1 MRLMRRISAEP
12 ATCSRRAFTAPL
24 VLNSP
29 GGAQSGPATPQ
40 CQAAD
45 EAAGEARESGEPQTF
60 PSGRRWGSRAAR
72 LVSAWARSGATP
84 SAGAGERED
93 EAASAAGEAGTG
105 TSSALGAS
113 FNILCIVVGTG
124 LLNLPYAVSRSGWV
138 GVPLLVLMAA
148 MATYT
153 AALLGRCIVLVEEE
167 ERRAGG
173 MRASLA
179 SRATP
184 PPRGASS
191 VSYGDLGEAAYGR
204 PGRWFVNSQV
214 HITLVGVA
222 IVYHLLA
229 ALNIH
234 SLAADSLSMAASV
247 ALVAALVW
255 LHVFLKTL
263 GEVALLSYFN
273 IAVNVAL
280 LCTVVAASLERPP
293 ASPPRTALVASDAF
307 AFGSA
312 FASFGFAYGVHPVLP
327 SVRASMRSP
336 RLYPRTVVASMA
348 GTLLFYLPISAVCY
362 ARYGDAVRSPVM
374 DTPPLAGSPAVRI
387 VTAAITAHLV
397 LSYPLLAITPE
408 AALEGLLRVESRAA
422 PLLWRIGVRS
432 AFVAFTAA
440 VALLVRTP
448 ERFGPLLDLVSSC
461 TSTFTVF
468 LLPSAFY
475 LKLRGVRGMHPL
487 EVAWNGLIVAFA
499 SVGAVFGTLDA
510 IDALAKSV

>member
-1 MRLMRRISAEP
+1 MHRVLLRR
-12 ATCSRRAFTAPL
+12 
-24 VLNSP
+24 
-29 GGAQSGPATPQ
+29 GPV
-40 CQAAD
+40 C
-45 EAAGEARESGEPQTF
+45 
-60 PSGRRWGSRAAR
+60 
-72 LVSAWARSGATP
+72 V
-84 SAGAGERED
+84 
-93 EAASAAGEAGTG
+93 
-105 TSSALGAS
+105 
-113 FNILCIVVGTG
+113 C
-124 LLNLPYAVSRSGWV
+124 
-138 GVPLLVLMAA
+138 
-148 MATYT
+148 
-153 AALLGRCIVLVEEE
+153 
-167 ERRAGG
+167 
-173 MRASLA
+173 
-179 SRATP
+179 
-184 PPRGASS
+184 
-191 VSYGDLGEAAYGR
+191 GR

-247 ALVAALVW
+247 ALVAALAW

-348 GTLLFYLPISAVCY
+348 GALLFYLPISAVCY

-448 ERFGPLLDLVSSC
+448 ERWARSPRRPDCRYAWQSHLYVRVPHRFGPLLDLVSSC

>member
-1 MRLMRRISAEP
+1 
-12 ATCSRRAFTAPL
+12 
-24 VLNSP
+24 
-29 GGAQSGPATPQ
+29 
-40 CQAAD
+40 
-45 EAAGEARESGEPQTF
+45 
-60 PSGRRWGSRAAR
+60 
-72 LVSAWARSGATP
+72 
-84 SAGAGERED
+84 
-93 EAASAAGEAGTG
+93 
-105 TSSALGAS
+105 
-113 FNILCIVVGTG
+113 
-124 LLNLPYAVSRSGWV
+124 
-138 GVPLLVLMAA
+138 
-148 MATYT
+148 
-153 AALLGRCIVLVEEE
+153 
-167 ERRAGG
+167 
-173 MRASLA
+173 
-179 SRATP
+179 
-184 PPRGASS
+184 
-191 VSYGDLGEAAYGR
+191 
-204 PGRWFVNSQV
+204 
-214 HITLVGVA
+214 
-222 IVYHLLA
+222 
-229 ALNIH
+229 
-234 SLAADSLSMAASV
+234 MAASV

-263 GEVALLSYFN
+263 GEVAVLSYFN

-374 DTPPLAGSPAVRI
+374 DTPPLAGSPAVHI

-475 LKLRGVRGMHPL
+475 LKLRGVRGVHPL

>member
-1 MRLMRRISAEP
+1 V
-12 ATCSRRAFTAPL
+12 C
-24 VLNSP
+24 V
-29 GGAQSGPATPQ
+29 
-40 CQAAD
+40 C
-45 EAAGEARESGEPQTF
+45 
-60 PSGRRWGSRAAR
+60 
-72 LVSAWARSGATP
+72 
-84 SAGAGERED
+84 
-93 EAASAAGEAGTG
+93 
-105 TSSALGAS
+105 
-113 FNILCIVVGTG
+113 
-124 LLNLPYAVSRSGWV
+124 
-138 GVPLLVLMAA
+138 
-148 MATYT
+148 
-153 AALLGRCIVLVEEE
+153 
-167 ERRAGG
+167 
-173 MRASLA
+173 
-179 SRATP
+179 
-184 PPRGASS
+184 
-191 VSYGDLGEAAYGR
+191 GR

-214 HITLVGVA
+214 HITLIGVA

-263 GEVALLSYFN
+263 GEVAVLSYFN

-374 DTPPLAGSPAVRI
+374 DTPPLAGSPAVHI

-448 ERFGPLLDLVSSC
+448 ERWARSPRRPDCRYAWQSHLYACRTGLGRSSTSSPPAPLLSPSSSSPPPSTSSC
-461 TSTFTVF
+461 AACGACTRSR
-468 LLPSAFY
+468 
-475 LKLRGVRGMHPL
+475 LRGTASSSPL
-487 EVAWNGLIVAFA
+487 RRSAPSSGLSMRSTPWRRVFERSEISVARQCARQSIE
-499 SVGAVFGTLDA
+499 S
-510 IDALAKSV
+510 